1 MPDTHSD
8 DSALQE
14 LIGRIIAGDTDEF
27 EVIVRRY
34 SAYVFKIAAS
44 YIPQEAVSEAAQEV
58 FVSAFEGLA
67 SFNGKSQFKYWLR
80 TITVRTCY
88 DFWRTH
94 YKSRELP
101 VSSLGEVQQ
110 GWFQR
115 VINEDSMG
123 LFRDSEM
130 QRDTVEILNWAM
142 AGLAPIERM
151 LITLVYLEGYSVKEA
166 AQMLNLSTINVKVK
180 ALRAK
185 AKLRKKILNNLKEG
199 VL

>member
-1 MPDTHSD
+1 MPDTHSE

-67 SFNGKSQFKYWLR
+67 SFNGKSHFKYWLR
-80 TITVRTCY
+80 SITVRTCY

-115 VINEDSMG
+115 VINEDSVG